1 MIDRSDLDMKRDID
15 DMTELELVNG
25 KQSIELDFNL

>member
-25 KQSIELDFNL
+25 EQSFELDFNL